1 MLCCRNTTFQVGKQ
15 ECCPLNSPLT
25 SLSPMTMHA
34 YNTDLL
40 LKWRVLRYSGSW
52 QLCCCCSVVWLF
64 VTPWSAARQTAL
76 SLTIC
81 KVCSNSHPLSQLC
94 YLSISSSVTPFSSH
108 PQSFPTS
115 GSFPMSQLFTS
126 GDQRIGASILV
137 LPMNGQG
144 WFPLG
149 LTSFI
154 SLLFKGLSRVFSST
168 TVQKYKFFDTQPSL
182 WSNSHICIWLLE
194 KP

>member
-64 VTPWSAARQTAL
+64 VTPWSAARQTAP

-108 PQSFPTS
+108 PQSVPAS
-115 GSFPMSQLFTS
+115 RSFPMSQLFAS
-126 GDQRIGASILV
+126 GGQNIRASASASV
-137 LPMNGQG
+137 LPMNIQS

-149 LTSFI
+149 LTGLI
-154 SLLFKGLSRVFSST
+154 SLLSKGLSRVFSRIAI
-168 TVQKYKFFDTQPSL
+168 QK
-182 WSNSHICIWLLE
+182 H
-194 KP
+194 